1 MGFVVEMI
9 KSYKHIGICIFC
21 QKSEPEVTFRTRPHT
36 IPQAMG
42 GKQIGF
48 DVCDECNHYFGTID
62 MNIQPHLAVETC
74 VKEVL
79 NVTKYLI
86 DMSQAQH
93 RGEELPILKS
103 IYFSIY
109 QKKSLIRFRRT
120 FESTVS
126 FTRTFTRCFKRGLYE
141 MFLQEYHRQT
151 KDGLN
156 PQFDAIRRFARYNEG
171 NLPVWHLQFNPGMG
185 IHFSTDESKGLE
197 IPMND
202 KVIADIRDYG
212 MFPLLIRGF
221 WFYLAVTPKAN
232 EMWMQYQKK
241 KKKELTSGAI
251 FRGVEWL
258 EDIHQVDFTLRRFN
272 E

>member
-1 MGFVVEMI
+1 
-9 KSYKHIGICIFC
+9 
-21 QKSEPEVTFRTRPHT
+21 
-36 IPQAMG
+36 
-42 GKQIGF
+42 
-48 DVCDECNHYFGTID
+48 
-62 MNIQPHLAVETC
+62 
-74 VKEVL
+74 
-79 NVTKYLI
+79 
-86 DMSQAQH
+86 
-93 RGEELPILKS
+93 
-103 IYFSIY
+103 
-109 QKKSLIRFRRT
+109 
-120 FESTVS
+120 
-126 FTRTFTRCFKRGLYE
+126 

-171 NLPVWHLQFNPGMG
+171 NLPVWHLQFNPGMD

-232 EMWMQYQKK
+232 EMWMQYLYQET
-241 KKKELTSGAI
+241 KELTSGAI